1 MRLTRWTIIL
11 LALLG
16 LGLSGCVRQSV
27 SEQAIGWDYVPGML
41 KRIVPP
47 TFPSR
52 DFVVTDF
59 GAAGDGQT
67 DCSKAFYQ
75 AVAACNKAGGGRVV
89 VPEGR
94 FLTGPIHLKSNVNL
108 HLRKDATILFS
119 TDPNDYLPV
128 VRTRWEGVE
137 ILGYSPLVYAYNQ
150 ENVAITLASAGALES
165 HLLTWLW

>member
-52 DFVVTDF
+52 DFIVSSCCGKT
-59 GAAGDGQT
+59 
-67 DCSKAFYQ
+67 KAKIAYRKKHAYRPNNCIRNRCCTFQGKKYP
-75 AVAACNKAGGGRVV
+75 RV
-89 VPEGR
+89 R
-94 FLTGPIHLKSNVNL
+94 
-108 HLRKDATILFS
+108 
-119 TDPNDYLPV
+119 
-128 VRTRWEGVE
+128 
-137 ILGYSPLVYAYNQ
+137 
-150 ENVAITLASAGALES
+150 
-165 HLLTWLW
+165 